1 MTDVGLVPIAPR
13 IEHALGETRARWPA
27 LRVDPEAF
35 AARVASCV
43 GDPASEAELEA
54 LALVDMAWSVAL
66 AAGDTQAIAIFERD
80 VLASIEGAVA
90 RIDREPSF
98 ADAVR
103 QELRV
108 KLLVGDGSSPA
119 RIAAYAGR
127 GPLKHWVLVAAIRLA
142 YDLKR
147 RRGDAEDP
155 DAEIDAAIFDDAE
168 RAYVRAESRAM
179 LKQWMEEG
187 LRALDDKRRGVL
199 HLYFV
204 EDVASEAIAR
214 MYGVHRGTIARWIEE
229 ARESVRVHVK
239 RRALATPGMG
249 PEGVDSLLRA
259 ADGHLSLS
267 LSLLRS

>member
-1 MTDVGLVPIAPR
+1 MTDRGLVPIAPR
-13 IEHALGETRARWPA
+13 IERALEETRSRWPEM
-27 LRVDPEAF
+27 RVDRSALE
-35 AARVASCV
+35 ARVVACV
-43 GDPASEAELEA
+43 GDPATESALEA
-54 LALVDMAWSVAL
+54 LALVDLAWSVAL
-66 AAGDTQAIAIFERD
+66 AAGDAGSIAMFERD
-80 VLASIEGAVA
+80 VLGSIEGALA

-98 ADAVR
+98 ADTVR

-119 RIAAYAGR
+119 RIGAYAGR
-127 GPLKHWVLVAAIRLA
+127 GPLKHWVIVAAIRLA

-155 DAEIDAAIFDDAE
+155 DDEIDAAIFDDAE
-168 RAYVRAESRAM
+168 GAYVRAESRAM
-179 LKQWMEEG
+179 LKQWMEEA

-229 ARESVRVHVK
+229 ARESVRVHVR

>member
-1 MTDVGLVPIAPR
+1 MTDESLVPIAP
-13 IEHALGETRARWPA
+13 ALDRALEGARDRWPRMIVA
-27 LRVDPEAF
+27 REAVL
-35 AARVASCV
+35 ARVRSEL
-43 GDPASEAELEA
+43 GDPASEAA
-54 LALVDMAWSVAL
+54 LGALVLPDLVWSVAL
-66 AAGDTQAIAIFERD
+66 AGGEAEAIAAFERE
-80 VLASIEGAVA
+80 VLASIDGALA
-90 RIDREPSF
+90 RVDRDPAF
-98 ADAVR
+98 AEAVR

-108 KLLVGDGSSPA
+108 KLLVGEGGGGP

-127 GPLKHWVLVAAIRLA
+127 GPLKHWVIVAAIRLA

-147 RRGDAEDP
+147 RRGDTPAGD
-155 DAEIDAAIFDDAE
+155 DDIDAAIFDDAE
-168 RAYVRAESRAM
+168 RQYVRAESRAL

-187 LRALDDKRRGVL
+187 LRALDDRRRGVL

-229 ARESVRVHVK
+229 ARESVRTHVR

-267 LSLLRS
+267 LSLLRG

>member
-1 MTDVGLVPIAPR
+1 MTDEGLVPIAPR
-13 IEHALGETRARWPA
+13 IERALDEARARWPE
-27 LRVDPEAF
+27 LQVDPTHLT
-35 AARVASCV
+35 ARVLQCV

-54 LALVDMAWSVAL
+54 LALVDLAWSVAL
-66 AAGDTQAIAIFERD
+66 AAGDAEAVALFERE
-80 VLASIEGAVA
+80 VLASIGGAVA
-90 RIDREPSF
+90 RIDRDASF
-98 ADAVR
+98 AEVVR

-108 KLLVGDGSSPA
+108 KLLVSDGQNGP

-127 GPLKHWVLVAAIRLA
+127 GPLKHWVIVAAIRLA

-147 RRGDAEDP
+147 RRGD
-155 DAEIDAAIFDDAE
+155 DAGADGEIDAAIFDDAE
-168 RAYVRAESRAM
+168 RAYVRAESRAL

-214 MYGVHRGTIARWIEE
+214 MYGVHRGTVARWIEE
-229 ARESVRVHVK
+229 ARESVRVHVR

>member
-1 MTDVGLVPIAPR
+1 MTDPGLVPLAPAIDR
-13 IEHALGETRARWPA
+13 ALEDVRTRWPHLVVGRDA
-27 LRVDPEAF
+27 L
-35 AARVASCV
+35 AARVRHLV
-43 GDPASEAELEA
+43 GEPAAEAELA
-54 LALVDMAWSVAL
+54 SLALVDLAWAVAL
-66 AAGDTQAIAIFERD
+66 GAGDAGALELFERD
-80 VLASIEGAVA
+80 VLGALDGA
-90 RIDREPSF
+90 LSRIDREASF

-108 KLLVGDGSSPA
+108 KLLVGEGETGP

-127 GPLKHWVLVAAIRLA
+127 GPLKHWVIVAAIRLA

-147 RRGDAEDP
+147 RRGEHEDASD
-155 DAEIDAAIFDDAE
+155 EIDAAIFDDAE
-168 RAYVRAESRAM
+168 RAYVRSESRAL

-204 EDVASEAIAR
+204 EDVPSEAIAR
-214 MYGVHRGTIARWIEE
+214 MYGVHRGTVARWLDE
-229 ARESVRVHVK
+229 ARESVRTHLR